1 MTTQARHNF
10 IWCDLET
17 TGTDPRL
24 PGARILEAA
33 VVLAADDRAGDLSIV
48 DDVSVVIR
56 ATDED
61 IKAAWASMPLKD
73 ATFVHKMHTDNGL
86 LGECAASEF
95 TVEEVDAYLFAWA
108 QEFTGQRKPY
118 GLILAGFS
126 VHFDR
131 DWIRVHMPQFS
142 SCLSHR
148 VFDVSTLKAA
158 ARIAIDGYDP
168 PKGNA
173 HRALEDIRESL
184 RSYAEWR
191 EVMGL

>member
-1 MTTQARHNF
+1 MTQHNF
-10 IWCDLET
+10 IWLDIET
-17 TGTDPRL
+17 TGLDPRL
-24 PGARILEAA
+24 PGARILECA
-33 VVLAADDRAGDLSIV
+33 VMLAADDRAGDLSVV
-48 DDVSVVIR
+48 DELTVQIR

-61 IKAAWASMPLKD
+61 LKAAWAAMDLKD
-73 ATFVHKMHTDNGL
+73 STYVHNMHTKNGL
-86 LGECAASEF
+86 LAECAVSEF
-95 TVEEVDAYLFAWA
+95 TVEEVDQYLYAWV

-184 RSYAEWR
+184 RSYADWR
-191 EVMGL
+191 GVMGL

>member
-1 MTTQARHNF
+1 MTQHNF

-24 PGARILEAA
+24 PGARILECS
-33 VVLAADDRAGDLSIV
+33 VMLAADDRAGDLSVV
-48 DDVSVVIR
+48 DELTVQIR

-61 IKAAWASMPLKD
+61 LKAAWASMDLKD
-73 ATFVHKMHTDNGL
+73 AAFVHNMHTKNGL
-86 LGECAASEF
+86 LAECAASEF
-95 TVEEVDAYLFAWA
+95 TVGEVDQYLFAWA
-108 QEFTGQRKPY
+108 QEFTGQRKPK

-131 DWIRVHMPQFS
+131 DWIRVHMPLFS

-148 VFDVSTLKAA
+148 VFDVSTLKTA
-158 ARIAIDGYDP
+158 ARIAIEGYDP
-168 PKGNA
+168 PGGGA
-173 HRALEDIRESL
+173 HRAADDIRESL
-184 RSYAEWR
+184 RAYAHWR